1 MIDLKILRSSY
12 KEVALALK
20 KKGYD
25 FDIETWSQLESER
38 KVLQTETENLQ
49 SNLNNLSKEIGILKR
64 DGHDSSNK
72 ENDASVIT
80 SEIKTQSKILESLL
94 NKINDFLLGMPN
106 IPDAD
111 VPEGV
116 SEEDNIEIRTWGK
129 ARQFDFK
136 VLDHLEL
143 GQMHAGIDMEAG
155 AKITGSRFSVLKSD
169 FSRLQRSLVN
179 FMLDVHTK
187 EHDYQEV
194 YVPYIVNSDS
204 LTGTGNLPKFE
215 EDLFKLQTEQS
226 FYLAPTAEVPVTNL
240 FRNEIIESKDLPI
253 KYVAHTPCF
262 RSEAGSYGKDTKGI
276 MRLHQFEKVELVQ
289 AVEASDSDQALED
302 LTGHAESILKKLEIP
317 YRVVMLC
324 GGDLGFG
331 SAKTYDIE
339 AWIPSQGTFR
349 EISSCSN
356 FRSFQ
361 ARRMKARWKNPTT
374 NKVEL
379 INTINGSGLA
389 LSRTLLALVE
399 NFQQKD
405 GSIVIPDALRA
416 YFGSDSIST
425 KA

>member
-12 KEVALALK
+12 KEVAQALK

-38 KVLQTETENLQ
+38 KILQTETENLQ

-64 DGHDSSNK
+64 DGKDSSNK

-215 EDLFKLQTEQS
+215 EDLFKLQTDQS

-339 AWIPSQGTFR
+339 AWIPSQNTFR

-416 YFGSDSIST
+416 YFGSDSISI